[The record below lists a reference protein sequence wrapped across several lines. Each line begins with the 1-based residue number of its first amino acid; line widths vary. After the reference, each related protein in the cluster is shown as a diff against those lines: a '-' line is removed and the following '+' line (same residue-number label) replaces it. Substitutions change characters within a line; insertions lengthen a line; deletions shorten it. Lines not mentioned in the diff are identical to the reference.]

1 MSLYI
6 QGLAAL
12 INNRAAFPDLFTEPP
27 TILPG
32 FIFLPSTRDSLS
44 KSVCFCFPVS
54 VCLTIM

>member
-6 QGLAAL
+6 QELAAL
-12 INNRAAFPDLFTEPP
+12 INNRAAFPYLFMKLP

-44 KSVCFCFPVS
+44 KPLFISVFL
-54 VCLTIM
+54 CLSP

>member
-6 QGLAAL
+6 QELAGL
-12 INNRAAFPDLFTEPP
+12 INNRAAFPDLFMKLP

-44 KSVCFCFPVS
+44 KSLFISAFL
-54 VCLTIM
+54 CLSP